1 MNARQAFSPTASVA
15 STALADSTDHARR
28 TDLMTQQVPCIS
40 SGQLMRGATEL
51 LIEHHGAMYRL
62 RRTSLGKLILTK

>member
-1 MNARQAFSPTASVA
+1 MNARHDFSSAAPLAS
-15 STALADSTDHARR
+15 STLVDSTQHATRGG
-28 TDLMTQQVPCIS
+28 LMAQVPCIS

-62 RRTSLGKLILTK
+62 RKTSLGKLILTK